1 MSTIPTPA
9 DVYRR
14 QAHPLIAPGPHD
26 PTADSPFRSLYERG
40 ITGSKLIPHTQLVA
54 LTLASHADWAT
65 GRIPAAEQPHL
76 AGLVAETALTTGQV
90 VVSLQILEDRGW
102 IRRPSRRDRWDTAP
116 AELTIPGPIMRRL
129 KRKRH
134 RRS

>member
-26 PTADSPFRSLYERG
+26 PAVDGPFRQLYERG
-40 ITGSKLIPHTQLVA
+40 ITGSRLIPATQLVA
-54 LTLASHADWAT
+54 LTLASHADWET
-65 GRIPAAEQPHL
+65 GRIPADDQPRL
-76 AGLVAETALTTGQV
+76 AGLVAETELDAGRV

-102 IRRPSRRDRWDTAP
+102 IRRASRRERWDTAD
-116 AELTIPGPIMRRL
+116 AELTIPSPIMRRL
-129 KRKRH
+129 KRKR